1 MDRYWKEPINGTT
14 AFFSEESFTRVL
26 GSVSLQERLAIK
38 FNEIRG
44 DVQSL
49 PGTSQY
55 QAHASNTDATPTQG
69 PNRKDPGDEAKKKQ
83 APALKKDAISQ
94 PGQTTKNPK
103 ARKSSLS
110 CKEQRRYL
118 ELFQKYLVS
127 YRPQQPTQA
136 EIKELT
142 EFEALQHRVNSEQAD
157 FLKYTELVANSR
169 YFEYGHLVPAARKYV
184 DEKLNQQWRR
194 VDQYARYYVPHK
206 TIQLSVPSS
215 ADYAPTLEHQKLLL
229 ELGSFPKIFLPD
241 MSRAQIELPVLY
253 DKINKRFP
261 STGRKTRNS
270 QAWNHE
276 VCSRDINAEILAE
289 RHGCQLVTCSAS
301 LKCLV
306 DNHAPKFDR
315 DWEIPVVIKQYE
327 HDYGDISTKQRVVYI
342 DKPFAP
348 KVMTSREKNTMYH
361 KYALKTFI
369 SHPGLPKGQRLATH
383 NTPATS
389 AKEDKHSRP
398 KSANP
403 FDEDVNMEDLETF
416 GSFDF
421 SKPAKTVEMKNQEG
435 LVDLESFGIITGK
448 RRKSETK
455 MDNRETSDK
464 SKIDISK
471 PLDGRNDSKI
481 NACEQ
486 MSKIGSDKEDFS
498 GSKSVSSSARPS
510 DGGSETKQTDTP
522 KLDTSD
528 ASKVPKKV
536 TSVPKVPKF
545 SSSGGDTSQEDSLVI
560 DLPESPSP
568 SPRTTRSTRSQ
579 AKKKES
585 ESSESKSCPE
595 VVAVA
600 VRSSPRLTR
609 QTDVG
614 KDLISD
620 STDDESGLIID
631 FGDENESENEST
643 KRKTRS
649 QGRSVESNEFPVP
662 KRILRKRKTE
672 QMRTSVES
680 ESDNSPDRHSSRVTR
695 SRSNSESKAC
705 DDPDSVEA
713 VKEKV
718 TKTLSVTAP
727 DDSGKDGCKEPA
739 KTSSLVTEVSPSKV
753 DTIMMKTSTDDLS
766 QLPATKEGKDM
777 PPSAKRPGRRKTMTT
792 AGVSPLDSI
801 LQMQEKMLPTATR
814 GQAGSSGQD
823 TEENLSQFRQPEE
836 HNTSY
841 NLWNFS
847 GLSLLVRNSCHGI
860 LKGLTQ
866 KTQPVLI
873 VPKLEYQVKFGVE
886 QVTISEVSRDWIS
899 CYTKPSTKLVRG
911 RINAFTS
918 ELVKIDEL
926 ELNSIVNP
934 SLPFVP
940 SNALASL
947 HSLFLNLTE
956 LPVGQYLLRHS
967 KGDNSCQLQ
976 KQTDNKRGS
985 YDLKFS
991 YMGFGQS
998 VAQKTESSVPWI
1010 PIDPTVLLP
1019 AHRKRGRIPCTFEPS
1034 DYIPQKQRKMMNT
1047 KNKKNKKGQKKKK
1060 SKGKQ
1065 ALQKR

>member
-26 GSVSLQERLAIK
+26 GNVCLQERLAIK
-38 FNEIRG
+38 FKEIQG
-44 DVQSL
+44 DVQNL
-49 PGTSQY
+49 PQY
-55 QAHASNTDATPTQG
+55 QAHTSNTDVTPTQG
-69 PNRKDPGDEAKKKQ
+69 PNKKDPGDEAKKKQ
-83 APALKKDAISQ
+83 APALKKDSSGSSSNAISQ
-94 PGQTTKNPK
+94 PGQTKNPK

-136 EIKELT
+136 ELKELT
-142 EFEALQHRVNSEQAD
+142 EFETLQHRVSSEQAD
-157 FLKYTELVANSR
+157 FLKYTELVAKSR

-194 VDQYARYYVPHK
+194 VDQYARYYMPHK
-206 TIQLSVPSS
+206 TVPLSVPST
-215 ADYAPTLEHQKLLL
+215 ADYAPTLVHQKLLL
-229 ELGSFPKIFLPD
+229 QLGSFPKIFLPD
-241 MSRAQIELPVLY
+241 MSRGQIELPVLY

-261 STGRKTRNS
+261 STGRKTRSS

-276 VCSRDINAEILAE
+276 VCSRDTNAEILAE
-289 RHGCQLVTCSAS
+289 RHGCQLVTCSAA

-306 DNHAPKFDR
+306 DNHAPKFDL

-369 SHPGLPKGQRLATH
+369 SQPGLPKGQRLAAH

-389 AKEDKHSRP
+389 MKEDKQSRP
-398 KSANP
+398 KSTNP

-421 SKPAKTVEMKNQEG
+421 SKPAKTVETKNQECLG
-435 LVDLESFGIITGK
+435 DLESFGIKTGK
-448 RRKSETK
+448 RLKSEAK
-455 MDNRETSDK
+455 IDNCEMSDK
-464 SKIDISK
+464 SKTDIPK
-471 PLDGRNDSKI
+471 PLECRNDSKI
-481 NACEQ
+481 NAHGQ
-486 MSKIGSDKEDFS
+486 MSKTGSDKDQS
-498 GSKSVSSSARPS
+498 GSKSVS
-510 DGGSETKQTDTP
+510 DEGSEKKQTDTP

-528 ASKVPKKV
+528 TLKVPKKT
-536 TSVPKVPKF
+536 TSVPHVPIV
-545 SSSGGDTSQEDSLVI
+545 SSSGGDTSQDDSLMI

-568 SPRTTRSTRSQ
+568 CPRTTRSTRSQ

-585 ESSESKSCPE
+585 DSKSCPE
-595 VVAVA
+595 VAAVP

-609 QTDVG
+609 QTDL

-620 STDDESGLIID
+620 STDDESGLVID
-631 FGDENESENEST
+631 LGDEPESENEAT

-649 QGRSVESNEFPVP
+649 QGQSVKSDEFPVP

-672 QMRTSVES
+672 QTRTSVES
-680 ESDNSPDRHSSRVTR
+680 ESDNSPDRYSSRVTR
-695 SRSNSESKAC
+695 SRSNSEPKAC
-705 DDPDSVEA
+705 DDPDSAES

-718 TKTLSVTAP
+718 MKTLSATTTE
-727 DDSGKDGCKEPA
+727 DSGKNEHREPRN
-739 KTSSLVTEVSPSKV
+739 TSSLLTEVSPSKV
-753 DTIMMKTSTDDLS
+753 DTIMIKTSTDDLS
-766 QLPATKEGKDM
+766 KMLATKEAKDM
-777 PPSAKRPGRRKTMTT
+777 PPSVKRPGRRKNMTV
-792 AGVSPLDSI
+792 AGVSPLDTI
-801 LQMQEKMLPTATR
+801 LQMQEKMLPTAPRDAT
-814 GQAGSSGQD
+814 GASGQD
-823 TEENLSQFRQPEE
+823 KEENLSQLRQPGE
-836 HNTSY
+836 HNMSY

-866 KTQPVLI
+866 KAQPVLI
-873 VPKLEYQVKFGVE
+873 VPKLEYQMKFGVE
-886 QVTISEVSRDWIS
+886 QVTMSEVSRDWIS

-956 LPVGQYLLRHS
+956 LPVGQYLLSHS
-967 KGDNSCQLQ
+967 KGDNFCQLQ

-1019 AHRKRGRIPCTFEPS
+1019 AHRKQGRIPCTFEPS
-1034 DYIPQKQRKMMNT
+1034 DYIPQKQRKMMNA
-1047 KNKKNKKGQKKKK
+1047 KNKNKKGQKKKK
-1060 SKGKQ
+1060 GKGRQ